1 MIEIKYEDLFAR
13 RQEEEKKPEETGRQ
27 EPAVQGPGQGGGS
40 TPERLCLHFS
50 DEFMDSIKKQG
61 KPVE

>member
-1 MIEIKYEDLFAR
+1 MIEIKYEDLFAK
-13 RQEEEKKPEETGRQ
+13 RQEEGKKPEETGRQ
-27 EPAVQGPGQGGGS
+27 EPSKQGSGQGEGP

-50 DEFMDSIKKQG
+50 DEFMDSIKRQG